1 VLQTVLQNKRKK
13 QKEHIPYTFVRN
25 GIYYFRYRVPLA
37 IQQATNLPPIIRQSL
52 KTTSPKQAENHA
64 RITVGF
70 FLNLQEMIM
79 ARKRHDSLLLTQELI
94 SFASPIGDFKF
105 EGNSLEEETN
115 LVSKFVQ
122 ENFETKDMVSNQS
135 SAKKGL
141 LISNM
146 WAKWQGSWE
155 ELSDKET
162 KGRIRYMDI
171 LIHLFGQQSIC
182 SITAKEADQVMKT
195 VDMMPKSNIKPYS
208 QWSQT
213 ERINAAVNRSIPK
226 QERVTSSKHALK
238 VYQGFYKWLK
248 LEHVIDESPFNQM
261 RYENKQGGKRGAF
274 NITQVQRIL
283 DFSVKCEDPAKK
295 WIPLLMAYSG
305 MRNGEIQ
312 RLTKSDVRC
321 CQVTNVWYILIT
333 DSKTI
338 ASSREVPIA
347 QALLDLG
354 FLSFR
359 NSLDEG
365 PIFSV
370 SEKWLTRYYSGV
382 LKRVCDLPSVAL
394 RGGAL
399 SVYSF
404 RHTVT
409 SLIRSAGA
417 NIAMTSAIMGHSAEG
432 GIQANY
438 THTELFSL
446 QELKGIVDEIPYRPK
461 LSDNLQEV
469 GS

>member
-1 VLQTVLQNKRKK
+1 MLQSVLQTKSKK
-13 QKEHIPYTFVRN
+13 PQQRIPHTYLRN
-25 GIYYFRYRVPLA
+25 GIYYFRYRVPSV
-37 IQQATNLPPIIRQSL
+37 IQQVTNLPPIIRQSL
-52 KTTSPKQAENHA
+52 NTTSPKQAENHA

-79 ARKRHDSLLLTQELI
+79 ARKRHNSLLLTQEFI
-94 SFASPIGDFKF
+94 TFDSSIGSFKF
-105 EGNSLEEETN
+105 EGKSLEEETS

-122 ENFETKDMVSNQS
+122 ENFKSENMVLNESPI
-135 SAKKGL
+135 KKGL
-141 LISNM
+141 LISDM
-146 WAKWQGSWE
+146 WAKWQESWE

-195 VDMMPKSNIKPYS
+195 VDLMPKSNIKPYS

-213 ERINAAVNRSIPK
+213 ERINSAINKAIPK
-226 QERVTSSKHALK
+226 QDRVTSSKHALK

-248 LEHVIDESPFNQM
+248 LEHVIDDSPFNQM
-261 RYENKQGGKRGAF
+261 RYENKQGGKRGPF
-274 NITQVQRIL
+274 NIAQVQRII
-283 DFSVKCEDPAKK
+283 DFSVKSDNPAKK
-295 WIPLLMAYSG
+295 WIPLLMAYTG

-312 RLTKSDVRC
+312 RLVKSDVRC
-321 CQVTNVWYILIT
+321 CETTNVWYILIT

-354 FLSFR
+354 FIEFI
-359 NSLDEG
+359 NSQDEEM
-365 PIFSV
+365 IFSV
-370 SEKWLTRYYSGV
+370 PEKWLTRYYSNV
-382 LKRVCDLPSVAL
+382 LKPACEIPSTSVK
-394 RGGAL
+394 GHTL

-409 SLIRSAGA
+409 SLIRSTGA
-417 NIAMTSAIMGHSAEG
+417 NIAMTSAIMGHSTEG
-432 GIQANY
+432 GIQANCSG
-438 THTELFSL
+438 L
-446 QELKGIVDEIPYRPK
+446 IP
-461 LSDNLQEV
+461 SDT
-469 GS
+469 

>member
-25 GIYYFRYRVPLA
+25 GIYYFRYRVPLV
-37 IQQATNLPPIIRQSL
+37 IQQVTNLPPIIRQSL
-52 KTTSPKQAENHA
+52 KTKSPKKAEQQA
-64 RITVGF
+64 RITVGVF
-70 FLNLQEMIM
+70 FNLQEMIM
-79 ARKRHDSLLLTQELI
+79 AKSRHNTLIQELVVF
-94 SFASPIGDFKF
+94 SSPLGEFRF
-105 EGNSLEEETN
+105 EGASLED
-115 LVSKFVQ
+115 
-122 ENFETKDMVSNQS
+122 ETKAVSEFIQKNLEPLGTISTRPTAKEQPEALPLINDMLAQ
-135 SAKKGL
+135 
-141 LISNM
+141 
-146 WAKWQGSWE
+146 WQASWE
-155 ELSDKET
+155 DLSDKEV
-162 KGRIRYMDI
+162 KGRIRYTDI
-171 LIHLFGQQSIC
+171 LVHLFGKQPIN
-182 SITAKEADQVMKT
+182 ITAKEADKLMKT
-195 VDMMPKSNIKPYS
+195 VDAMPKSNINPYS
-208 QWSQT
+208 KWTQT
-213 ERINAAVNRSIPK
+213 QRIDAALDGSIPK
-226 QERVTSSKHALK
+226 EDRVTSSKHALK

-248 LEHVIDESPFNQM
+248 REHIIDESPFNQM

-274 NITQVQRIL
+274 NIAQVQRIL
-283 DFSVKCEDPAKK
+283 DFSLKCEDPAKK

-365 PIFSV
+365 RIFSV

-417 NIAMTSAIMGHSAEG
+417 NIAMTSAIMGHSTEG

-446 QELKGIVDEIPYRPK
+446 QELKNVVDAIPYSPK
-461 LSDNLQEV
+461 VFS
-469 GS
+469 